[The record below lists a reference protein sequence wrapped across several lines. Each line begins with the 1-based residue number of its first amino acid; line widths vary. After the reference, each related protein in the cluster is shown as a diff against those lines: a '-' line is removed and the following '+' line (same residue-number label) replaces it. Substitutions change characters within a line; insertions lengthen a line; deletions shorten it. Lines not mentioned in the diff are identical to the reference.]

1 MEGLHGSGLDFSDTG
16 VILAMI
22 STLPLPVFSIY
33 ILCSAALGFYIYNI
47 FTNVA
52 KNKLGLNVVLQRRSV
67 NVLFL
72 IILLVNLLMS
82 IVVFIF
88 CRIELQPA
96 ISVVSAGNNDFLNG
110 GSHLL
115 INRSYYVDT
124 LSAWS
129 VISTSLV
136 ALIIGLHAMVDKI
149 NRITPL
155 RVACIL
161 SILASV
167 EGIYYSNSLYSIYF
181 FILMSQIASYG
192 LFKHAAVR
200 SKRLMP
206 IVVSH
211 LSRIISMLFLLG
223 GFLMLSFKYGPS
235 ITKLI
240 TLTIEIGAY
249 EKISF
254 SLICA
259 SLLAF
264 FLRSSSNAADAV
276 YRTYFGMRI
285 QVIFFVLTRIIFGV
299 FGAVHGFEKIPNIL
313 IFAGIA
319 TILFSLFMA
328 VSVNKPMLWGAM
340 ICHFMKGFLVTAMG
354 IAYYGCFSAEG
365 IAQYGFT
372 ALESMFVLWLIYLPL
387 IAIVCI
393 VTVFLERRT
402 EDGVE
407 LYKKSGLLSLTPTA
421 MVVFYFVM
429 FAITGMP
436 PFATYPLMQLL
447 YRSANFV
454 YPFLAVF
461 LVVSVLALFFV
472 GLYTISMFALGK
484 AWTLQDK
491 ENSIIK
497 DSEIV
502 LPVVFLTFWFIL
514 LSFFPGFAIQKI
526 VVPSVESLMNTSV
539 SIDAIQ
545 EVGK

>member
-1 MEGLHGSGLDFSDTG
+1 MEGLHGSGLDFSGTG
-16 VILAMI
+16 VILAMM
-22 STLPLPVFSIY
+22 STLSLPVFNIC
-33 ILCSAALGFYIYNI
+33 ILCFAALGFYIYNVV
-47 FTNVA
+47 TNVA
-52 KNKLGLNVVLQRRSV
+52 KSRLGVNIVQQRRTINLS
-67 NVLFL
+67 FL

-155 RVACIL
+155 RVACLL

-192 LFKHAAVR
+192 LFKHTSVR
-200 SKRLMP
+200 SRRLMP

-240 TLTIEIGAY
+240 TLTIEIGTY
-249 EKISF
+249 EKIAF

-276 YRTYFGMRI
+276 YRTCFGMRI
-285 QVIFFVLTRIIFGV
+285 QSIFFVLARLIFGV
-299 FGAVHGFEKIPNIL
+299 FGAVHGFEKVPNIL
-313 IFAGIA
+313 IFSGVAA
-319 TILFSLFMA
+319 ILFSLFMV
-328 VSVNKPMLWGAM
+328 VSVNRPILLGSM
-340 ICHFMKGFLVTAMG
+340 ISLFMKGFLVTAMG

-372 ALESMFVLWLIYLPL
+372 ALESMFVLWLLYLPL
-387 IAIVCI
+387 IAIVSI

-407 LYKKSGLLSLTPTA
+407 LYKKSGLLSLTPVA
-421 MVVFYFVM
+421 ILAFYFVM

-461 LVVSVLALFFV
+461 LVVSILALFFV
-472 GLYTISMFALGK
+472 GLYTVSMFALGK
-484 AWTLQDK
+484 AWMLQDK
-491 ENSIIK
+491 ENSIIR
-497 DSEIV
+497 DSEIS
-502 LPVVFLTFWFIL
+502 LSIMFLIFWLTL

-526 VVPSVESLMNTSV
+526 VVPSVESLMNTGV
-539 SIDAIQ
+539 SIDVIQ